1 MDSIENRP
9 LTDTATQE
17 AAEVTTATEVA
28 ANSILS
34 KEDVIARL
42 QEINLQEEPADK
54 AELDT
59 LKQTFYRL
67 RNTEVEAARK
77 AFEEE
82 KGDTEGFVTPK
93 DDLESQ
99 FKDIMN
105 SIKEKRNA
113 LKAEEEQEKEANL
126 EKKLAIIERMKVLA
140 DSPEDANKAYTE
152 FKALQN
158 EWNEIKN
165 IPSNKV
171 NELWKS
177 YQLYSEKIYD

>member
-17 AAEVTTATEVA
+17 AVEVATATEVA

-67 RNTEVEAARK
+67 PFLQENHHFSNHILDILKGFSAANIMQENADVKYFMRN
-77 AFEEE
+77 
-82 KGDTEGFVTPK
+82 P
-93 DDLESQ
+93 
-99 FKDIMN
+99 
-105 SIKEKRNA
+105 
-113 LKAEEEQEKEANL
+113 
-126 EKKLAIIERMKVLA
+126 
-140 DSPEDANKAYTE
+140 
-152 FKALQN
+152 
-158 EWNEIKN
+158 
-165 IPSNKV
+165 
-171 NELWKS
+171 
-177 YQLYSEKIYD
+177 LY

>member
-17 AAEVTTATEVA
+17 AVEVTTATEVA

-67 RNTEVEAARK
+67 RNAEVEAARK

-93 DDLESQ
+93 DDLVCKGSSRPRDRSQ
-99 FKDIMN
+99 VSHIAGRCFT
-105 SIKEKRNA
+105 
-113 LKAEEEQEKEANL
+113 
-126 EKKLAIIERMKVLA
+126 V
-140 DSPEDANKAYTE
+140 
-152 FKALQN
+152 
-158 EWNEIKN
+158 
-165 IPSNKV
+165 
-171 NELWKS
+171 
-177 YQLYSEKIYD
+177 